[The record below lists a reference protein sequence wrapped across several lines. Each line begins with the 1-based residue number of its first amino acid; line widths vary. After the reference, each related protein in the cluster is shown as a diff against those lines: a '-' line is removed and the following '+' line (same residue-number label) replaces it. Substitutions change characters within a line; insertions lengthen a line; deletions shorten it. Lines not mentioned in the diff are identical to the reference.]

1 MEPAFGEG
9 NYKGKHVRQLIEGSS
24 IAYIPHQQAGKDFG
38 PEGWGTGKTKLL
50 ITKKKG
56 SWNLYIFETGD
67 ADKASWERAKAWFH
81 DLSDEEKKRAEVFW
95 ATYNNWEKTHPIN
108 PEDNRTAKLE
118 LERMKLQTR
127 TAQQKDKILESMK
140 PDSSELDDIEVIKLL
155 SLFEP
160 GFQRQPNDLNIYGD
174 SDFIFLD
181 DGYTCV
187 DGKEE
192 LAFAEAEEVCKR
204 MISGREATCQP

>member
-38 PEGWGTGKTKLL
+38 PNGWGTGKTKLL
-50 ITKKKG
+50 ITKKKR

-81 DLSDEEKKRAEVFW
+81 DLSDEDKKGLETFS
-95 ATYNNWEKTHPIN
+95 ATYNDWDKTHRVN
-108 PEDNRTAKLE
+108 PDRIDVTKAAIQKRVLQSRIAMHKDNLLK
-118 LERMKLQTR
+118 
-127 TAQQKDKILESMK
+127 SMK
-140 PDSSELDDIEVIKLL
+140 PDLEEFYDTKVIKLF

-160 GFQRQPNDLNIYGD
+160 GFQSQPNDLNIYGD
-174 SDFIFLD
+174 SDFVFLD
-181 DGYTCV
+181 DRYTCI

-192 LAFAEAEEVCKR
+192 LAFAKAEEVCKR
-204 MISGREATCQP
+204 IISGR